1 MIYQIDQYYTLP
13 VRPGNPSDENFLIEV
28 DGPDGPATVPLSKL
42 DFQKDPSRP
51 QPRRIEC
58 RVRAFDA
65 QGLPVLSPAIASYVS
80 ELYSETFAN
89 GESFECTVTNVPA
102 DPTSEPYSVRDR
114 NGIFFRIYERDAMLA
129 RGQHIRCKFKTLCG
143 KRFDLVR
150 ADEKSKLPFMSPQE
164 LMESARVSA
173 IGARMMAQLVEEP
186 AFRNVRAEIDANKG
200 QWPLTAATFV
210 RDNLSEWFVALLS
223 RRLNNLTHI
232 LLSDTKKVL
241 LYLLEGSSYLNTAS
255 TEQRQAYQ
263 QMLTE
268 LVEAIDP
275 YRRALELIE
284 KRGENDFVEELFDKL
299 QKSGFLYHPAKQFG
313 TMMLIF
319 RVFPAKV
326 SDYLGRIF
334 ESIFT
339 RDLSNWKRQP
349 FRSAFVEQFQIYVRQ
364 MRREIDALPLAE
376 NRQQKQRLETII
388 TALALEMLLS
398 EPNEISELTRSL
410 FYRYV
415 SLLRPLNGE
424 VLLSK
429 SFLAL
434 LGAKLHD
441 RLEYSMLR
449 EPMMMMTQ
457 ATVMP
462 SGDIFAM
469 LPGTFHYSKGGV
481 DFKINDKGI
490 CLSRSSDADLIA
502 EGGVERVVP
511 DGLMTWLRPQVFIN
525 GIKGLSGNKLRS
537 LADHNTWWKQIEGAL
552 FENTPAPQHSDKPRQ
567 ALKGE
572 SVWITIDGISEAH
585 DNDPTFLCHID
596 HEGIIDSPGIL
607 KRSQIVLYNMRQPSE
622 LSFRTADGTGL
633 GFYARIIDIDAEG
646 NYVFSLFE
654 QVNRYIQET
663 MNFSQE
669 YLAVITGS
677 NPQGYSAISS
687 DGIGLYLRD
696 DSGLPRK
703 FTPGTI
709 VHFKLHSGN
718 SQGSVV
724 GYVTE
729 TPTTDLDHF
738 DKTTAFTKLMN
749 AIGDATSEQ
758 QPSSLL
764 SDEIEEFISAESVRE
779 IIEIIRFHAIANT
792 DLIKA
797 YDYLRYGR
805 LLALAIDDN
814 VLADKLLTHASLLG
828 QHQFFAANSR
838 IDADEL
844 EKLRI
849 LLHKDPFLSMIFQ
862 RLEMVSWLGKP
873 EKNANL
879 FKTAGAPANELEGS
893 IARLVLSFNMMQNQE
908 DDDTIAASLKD
919 RIMGKLNVNS
929 ETRHS
934 TYYGRES
941 KYLEFK
947 TSLVYVAT
955 APGEEMREDPAA
967 QQAHILT
974 RIAGMLNAN
983 GGTLYLGVNDDGY
996 AVGLRDDFRYYER
1009 RKAKVGNRYFEI
1021 HNMSNY
1027 CVFLEHLVNMTFG
1040 ETVARKVEISTDD
1053 KADKDVIVISI
1064 KESLT
1069 PVFYEK
1075 RLFVR
1080 QSGEVTKEYFDP
1092 KAVEEFMAE
1101 REMQRLEQAHKL
1113 SEMAAEEERR
1123 AKDAERQAQAQ
1134 TAPAPAEQ
1142 ETAAAESSA
1151 APEQPQGAKSAKNSK
1166 ALATSAWRPNVL
1178 HSYEDNYNEPEG
1190 YLYFTGETQLTYSRN
1205 DLYLEDDADWRL
1217 SLTIPHELKDGYLVL
1232 GYANERVVCVPLAEI
1247 YERGENTPMNH
1258 SADYPLLFAAIAAK
1272 DDLLMVLA
1280 ADSNNTVWRRALSI
1294 GNMEA
1299 AHITNKPRRI
1309 TENVTSFTVGYEIV
1323 DSSVAA
1329 NFSSCLDSNLSGR
1342 RFGETMR
1349 IKTNDERLQDKIARL
1364 VEECKPA

>member
-13 VRPGNPSDENFLIEV
+13 VRPGNPSDENFQIEV
-28 DGPDGPATVPLSKL
+28 DGPDGPTTVPLSKL
-42 DFQKDPSRP
+42 EFQKDPSRP

-58 RVRAFDA
+58 RVRAFDD

-80 ELYSETFAN
+80 ELYSQTFAN
-89 GESFECTVTNVPA
+89 GESFECTVAYVPA

-129 RGQHIRCKFKTLCG
+129 RGQHIRCKFKSLCG
-143 KRFDLVR
+143 KRFELVR
-150 ADEKSKLPFMSPQE
+150 ADEKSKLPFMSVQE
-164 LMESARVSA
+164 LMESARVSPICA
-173 IGARMMAQLVEEP
+173 KMMHQLLEENS
-186 AFRNVRAEIDANKG
+186 FRNVRAEIDAGKG
-200 QWPLTAATFV
+200 QWPLTAASYV
-210 RDNLSEWFVALLS
+210 RDNLSEWFVALQS
-223 RRLNNLTHI
+223 RRQDRLTHLI
-232 LLSDTKKVL
+232 LSDIKKVL
-241 LYLLEGSSYLNTAS
+241 LYLLEGSSYLNGAS
-255 TEQRQAYQ
+255 SEQRQAYQ

-388 TALALEMLLS
+388 TALALEILLS
-398 EPNEISELTRSL
+398 DPNEISDLTRSL
-410 FYRYV
+410 FYRYI

-424 VLLSK
+424 ALLSK

-434 LGAKLHD
+434 LGTKLRD

-462 SGDIFAM
+462 AGDIFAL

-481 DFKINDKGI
+481 DLKINDSGI
-490 CLSRSSDADLIA
+490 SLSRSSDAALLA
-502 EGGVERVVP
+502 EGGVERAVP

-552 FENTPAPQHSDKPRQ
+552 FESVPAQQHNDKPRP
-567 ALKGE
+567 AVKGE
-572 SVWITIDGISEAH
+572 SVWIAIDGITDAH

-607 KRSQIVLYNMRQPSE
+607 KRSQIVLYNLRQPGE
-622 LSFRTADGTGL
+622 QSFHTPDGSNL
-633 GFYARIIDIDAEG
+633 GFYARIVDIDAEG
-646 NYVFSLFE
+646 KYVFSLFE
-654 QVNRYIQET
+654 QVNLYIQET
-663 MNFSQE
+663 LNFSNE

-677 NPQGYSAISS
+677 NPTGYSAISS

-709 VHFKLHSGN
+709 VHFRLHSGN

-724 GYVTE
+724 GYITE
-729 TPTTDLDHF
+729 TPVTDDDHF
-738 DKTTAFTKLMN
+738 DKTTAFAKLMN
-749 AIGDATSEQ
+749 GVGYPSNEQ
-758 QPSSLL
+758 QPSSML
-764 SDEIEEFISAESVRE
+764 SDEIEEFISAENVRE

-797 YDYLRYGR
+797 YDYLRFGR
-805 LLALAIDDN
+805 LLALAIDDAT
-814 VLADKLLTHASLLG
+814 LADKLLTHSSLLG

-838 IDADEL
+838 IDADQL
-844 EKLRI
+844 EQLRA
-849 LLHKDPFLSMIFQ
+849 LSHKDPFLSMIFH

-873 EKNANL
+873 EKNSKL
-879 FKTAGAPANELEGS
+879 FDTVAAPANELEGS
-893 IARLVLSFNMMQNQE
+893 IARLVLSFNMMQNQD

-955 APGEEMREDPAA
+955 APGEEMREDPSA

-1009 RKAKVGNRYFEI
+1009 RKAKVGNRYFDI

-1040 ETVARKVEISTDD
+1040 ETVARKIEISTDD

-1069 PVFYEK
+1069 PVFYEN

-1092 KAVEEFMAE
+1092 KAVEEFKAE

-1123 AKDAERQAQAQ
+1123 TKEALRQAQSQTAAAAVAEPESPAPAPTPAQ
-1134 TAPAPAEQ
+1134 TAQAD
-1142 ETAAAESSA
+1142 S
-1151 APEQPQGAKSAKNSK
+1151 GH

-1190 YLYFTGETQLTYSRN
+1190 YLYFTGDTQLLYSRN
-1205 DLYLEDDADWRL
+1205 DLYLEDDSDWRL

-1232 GYANERVVCVPLAEI
+1232 GYANERVVCVPLSEI
-1247 YERGENTPMNH
+1247 YERGENSPMNH
-1258 SADYPLLFAAIAAK
+1258 SADYPLLFAAVASK
-1272 DDLLMVLA
+1272 DDLLLVLA
-1280 ADSNNTVWRRALSI
+1280 ADSNNTVWRRALNI
-1294 GNMEA
+1294 GAMESG
-1299 AHITNKPRRI
+1299 HISNKPRRI
-1309 TENVTSFTVGYEIV
+1309 TENSANLTVGYEIV

-1329 NFSSCLDSNLSGR
+1329 NFNSCLDTNLSGR

-1349 IKTNDERLQDKIARL
+1349 IKTNDERLHEKIARL